1 MAIATTVRGTISSST
16 NTDTYTTSSFTPTA
30 GELLVLFVELQTL
43 LGIASVSDSQGGA
56 WTRITSSTRSAGADA
71 AYAYVRTSTAPAS
84 SMTVTISIAQ
94 DDTIP
99 DAPSASG
106 CNAGVFSL
114 VDANGTGAAAITQSQ
129 TANSAGSST
138 PTATFSSTTATGN
151 ATLLCVFNNTNPSG
165 VTNPTGWSDG
175 SNIGHTLP
183 TCGLRTSYRNSGF
196 AGTAVTWGSSA
207 TNWAVIMLEVN
218 AAASSSPA
226 STLPPTIA
234 VTNAIPATLIG
245 KVCDK
250 NAGSQ
255 TLSCTTSVSGRTKVV
270 LFIAHD
276 PGITVTGLTD
286 SKGNLYSSV
295 GSITNGSGTSGV
307 TTTCYRSDL
316 AYQLTASVDTIV
328 ATFSASR
335 GAACMVALGSNLN
348 FSVLEGT
355 NTHQATGTAPSTTVT
370 PVVVPA
376 YGFVG
381 CGVEGPSGDTY
392 TDDADWTQ
400 IGRDGTTGGADASN
414 VSLNASWLPIA
425 AVAAMPYTPT
435 LGTSRLF
442 AQFEVVY
449 SYADTDPQIG
459 ENKYLPL
466 LGIGS

>member
-1 MAIATTVRGTISSST
+1 MAIVTTVRGTVSSG
-16 NTDTYTTSSFTPTA
+16 TDTTAYATSAFTPTA
-30 GELLVLFVELQTL
+30 GEVLVAFFEFETYN
-43 LGIASVSDSQGGA
+43 GGAIAVTDSQGGS
-56 WTRITSSTRSAGADA
+56 WSRVTESSRTA
-71 AYAYVRTSTAPAS
+71 AVDTVQCYVRNSTVSAT
-84 SMTVTISIAQ
+84 SMTVTFTEPLGA
-94 DDTIP
+94 
-99 DAPSASG
+99 AG
-106 CNAGVFSL
+106 CNGAVFSMTG
-114 VDANGTGAAAITQSQ
+114 VNGSGSSCIVQSQ
-129 TANSAGSST
+129 IANDSGAST
-138 PTATFSSTTATGN
+138 PTAAFSSTTATGN
-151 ATLLCVFNNTNPSG
+151 ATLLACFNSANPSG
-165 VTNPTGWSDG
+165 VTSPTGWSDG
-175 SNIGHTLP
+175 SNIGHALP
-183 TCGLRTSYRNSGF
+183 TAGERTSYRDSGF
-196 AGTAVTWGSSA
+196 AGTTVTWGSSVN
-207 TNWAVIMLEVN
+207 NWAIIMVEVR
-218 AAASSSPA
+218 AASEAA
-226 STLPPTIA
+226 SGTTLPPTLA
-234 VTNAIPATLIG
+234 VTNAIPATLVG

-276 PGITVTGLTD
+276 PGITVTGVTD
-286 SKGNLYSSV
+286 SKGNLYTSV

-316 AYQLTASVDTIV
+316 AYQLTASVDTIE
-328 ATFSASR
+328 ARFSASR

-381 CGVEGPSGDTY
+381 CGVEGPPGDTY

-449 SYADTDPQIG
+449 SYVDTDPQIG